1 MPTLLLGVSPDTVK
15 DLTSNGN
22 FIKLVDDADVNGFD
36 ICLEGDWKN
45 HSIWVYEKKYNAYQ
59 KHEILAS
66 AEYHKPLNAKRA
78 LESWNE
84 LKKSM
89 QLSKTAHRNDYA
101 QKAQEIADYFN
112 KTMGY

>member
-1 MPTLLLGVSPDTVK
+1 MFRRG
-15 DLTSNGN
+15 
-22 FIKLVDDADVNGFD
+22 
-36 ICLEGDWKN
+36 LEKSFNMG
-45 HSIWVYEKKYNAYQ
+45 VYEKKYNAYQ
-59 KHEILAS
+59 KQEILAS